1 MHEIEQF
8 YIEVSGINQE
18 MSGFIDLRALA
29 LIPTQKAI
37 VVSETA
43 MLAENLF
50 NMSLDEILSDVEWE
64 STVEEILT
72 SEVSLAVG
80 DPVEDPL
87 RLEPVESLPDVE
99 LEKEKTPAASRFRCL
114 RSTAPRLVK
123 RKTTKKCRIRT
134 QNMIEEGLYWSDE
147 SAPESIKDGCLLLGL
162 TGDVINLD

>member
-50 NMSLDEILSDVEWE
+50 DMSLDEILSDVEWE

-99 LEKEKTPAASRFRCL
+99 LEK
-114 RSTAPRLVK
+114 
-123 RKTTKKCRIRT
+123 
-134 QNMIEEGLYWSDE
+134 
-147 SAPESIKDGCLLLGL
+147 
-162 TGDVINLD
+162 